1 VASPGFRSD
10 VAHIG
15 KSVVIKGQLSGS
27 EDLYLDG
34 EVEGTVELAG
44 NSLSVGPNG
53 RIRAN
58 ITSRELVIMGK
69 VDGNIKATDRLELRK
84 TGVLNGDVTTARIVI
99 EDGAFFKGTVEILR
113 AESKA
118 DLKPAP
124 ATAAAK
130 PESPIPAPM
139 SAGPGASPTGAAIAA
154 SYGNQQGKK

>member
-1 VASPGFRSD
+1 MASPAFRSD

-15 KSVVIKGQLSGS
+15 KSVIIKGQLSGS

-58 ITSRELVIMGK
+58 ITAREVVIMGK

-84 TGVLNGDVTTARIVI
+84 TGVLNGDVTTSRIVI
-99 EDGAFFKGTVEILR
+99 EDGAFFKGTVEIQP
-113 AESKA
+113 AEGKQGT
-118 DLKPAP
+118 K
-124 ATAAAK
+124 AAAK
-130 PESPIPAPM
+130 NEVPVPAAM
-139 SAGPGASPTGAAIAA
+139 STGPGTSPTGAAIAA
-154 SYGNQQGKK
+154 TYNSPPSQK